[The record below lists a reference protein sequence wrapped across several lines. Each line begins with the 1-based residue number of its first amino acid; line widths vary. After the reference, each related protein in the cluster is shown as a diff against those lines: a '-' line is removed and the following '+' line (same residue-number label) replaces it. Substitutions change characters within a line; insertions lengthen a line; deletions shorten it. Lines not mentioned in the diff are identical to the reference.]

1 MIKNCFSISYTR
13 DGRNAIEFAAESES
27 DCQVWLE
34 CIQTCRCVNHSSSFR
49 SNSSSVFS
57 YNQLLSLKEELEQ
70 KYLHLSQVY
79 ESEAKTKYQYLQQV
93 EELST
98 EVRELRRE
106 LSRYRRQ
113 HHLLRT
119 KSIAEEDSDEIK
131 KIKKVQSL
139 CRGWLYRQ
147 RWKRIVEEYIRYDGN

>member
-1 MIKNCFSISYTR
+1 MRLNLLLNQKVIVKFGWNVFKHAGVIY
-13 DGRNAIEFAAESES
+13 
-27 DCQVWLE
+27 
-34 CIQTCRCVNHSSSFR
+34 SSLFHRILSL
-49 SNSSSVFS
+49 FS

-93 EELST
+93 EELSA

-147 RWKRIVEEYIRYDGN
+147 RWKRIVEEYIRYGKELNWRKIKSLILVHHMRK

>member
-1 MIKNCFSISYTR
+1 
-13 DGRNAIEFAAESES
+13 
-27 DCQVWLE
+27 
-34 CIQTCRCVNHSSSFR
+34 
-49 SNSSSVFS
+49 
-57 YNQLLSLKEELEQ
+57 LKEELEQ

-98 EVRELRRE
+98 EVRELRGE
-106 LSRYRRQ
+106 VSEQTSSVASTHLHCLQLSRYRRQ
-113 HHLLRT
+113 HYLLRT
-119 KSIAEEDSDEIK
+119 KSIAEEDSDEIR

-147 RWKRIVEEYIRYDGN
+147 RWKRIVEEYIR

>member
-1 MIKNCFSISYTR
+1 LHKIF
-13 DGRNAIEFAAESES
+13 F
-27 DCQVWLE
+27 L
-34 CIQTCRCVNHSSSFR
+34 
-49 SNSSSVFS
+49 S
-57 YNQLLSLKEELEQ
+57 YNRLLSVKEELEQ

-79 ESEAKTKYQYLQQV
+79 ESEAKAKYQYLQQV
-93 EELST
+93 EELSA

-106 LSRYRRQ
+106 VNKTKNFLKKSFFKKYFQLSRYRRQ

-119 KSIAEEDSDEIK
+119 RSIAEDDTEEMR

-147 RWKRIVEEYIRYDGN
+147 RWKRIVEEYIRYFDTILF